1 MKKSLK
7 KSLGVI
13 GATLALGLVLA
24 GCSNSSSSDNSVK
37 KIQDKGTLVVGT
49 SADYAPFEF
58 PIVKN
63 GKKQIVGYDM
73 LIAQKIAKDLNVKL
87 KIENTEFSSLISE
100 LKSNKIDL
108 ILAGMVS
115 TDQRKKAVAF
125 SKSYYEV
132 ENVLLV
138 QKKDADKYKSI
149 SSLKGKQVGAQQ
161 STTQQE
167 IGQTQ
172 LKNSNLVTESLVT
185 SLTTELSEGK
195 LDGVI
200 VENEI
205 ANNYLKQYPNKYAI
219 AKVKLTTP
227 KQYRQ
232 VNVALRK
239 GDKGLLKRVNK
250 EITKLQKSGEMTK
263 LFKKAEKIQTEYSK

>member
-1 MKKSLK
+1 M
-7 KSLGVI
+7 
-13 GATLALGLVLA
+13 
-24 GCSNSSSSDNSVK
+24 
-37 KIQDKGTLVVGT
+37 
-49 SADYAPFEF
+49 
-58 PIVKN
+58 
-63 GKKQIVGYDM
+63 
-73 LIAQKIAKDLNVKL
+73 
-87 KIENTEFSSLISE
+87 
-100 LKSNKIDL
+100 
-108 ILAGMVS
+108 
-115 TDQRKKAVAF
+115 
-125 SKSYYEV
+125 
-132 ENVLLV
+132 
-138 QKKDADKYKSI
+138 
-149 SSLKGKQVGAQQ
+149 
-161 STTQQE
+161 
-167 IGQTQ
+167 
-172 LKNSNLVTESLVT
+172 KNSNLVTESLVT

>member
-138 QKKDADKYKSI
+138 QK
-149 SSLKGKQVGAQQ
+149 GC
-161 STTQQE
+161 
-167 IGQTQ
+167 
-172 LKNSNLVTESLVT
+172 
-185 SLTTELSEGK
+185 
-195 LDGVI
+195 
-200 VENEI
+200 
-205 ANNYLKQYPNKYAI
+205 
-219 AKVKLTTP
+219 
-227 KQYRQ
+227 
-232 VNVALRK
+232 
-239 GDKGLLKRVNK
+239 
-250 EITKLQKSGEMTK
+250 
-263 LFKKAEKIQTEYSK
+263 

>member
-1 MKKSLK
+1 M
-7 KSLGVI
+7 
-13 GATLALGLVLA
+13 
-24 GCSNSSSSDNSVK
+24 
-37 KIQDKGTLVVGT
+37 
-49 SADYAPFEF
+49 
-58 PIVKN
+58 
-63 GKKQIVGYDM
+63 
-73 LIAQKIAKDLNVKL
+73 KL
-87 KIENTEFSSLISE
+87 KMFCW
-100 LKSNKIDL
+100 
-108 ILAGMVS
+108 
-115 TDQRKKAVAF
+115 
-125 SKSYYEV
+125 Y
-132 ENVLLV
+132 
-138 QKKDADKYKSI
+138 KKDADKYKSI